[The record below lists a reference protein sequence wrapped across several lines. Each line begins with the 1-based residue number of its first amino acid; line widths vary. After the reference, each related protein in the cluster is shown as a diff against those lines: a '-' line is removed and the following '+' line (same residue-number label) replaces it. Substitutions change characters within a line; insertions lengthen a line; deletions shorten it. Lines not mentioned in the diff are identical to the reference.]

1 MLRFGNVLLSTV
13 VVFYMKEE
21 LNSVTIYYIV

>member
-1 MLRFGNVLLSTV
+1 LRFGNVLSSTV